1 MVEIVVV
8 ALIAGTSMIFV
19 LSLGQANAQLSQ
31 INAESIFARQIA
43 MDLLEYY
50 ANHPDDAKLQW
61 NTGPQPPEIFQN
73 HLAFKDTLSVSPDA
87 QALYRKMN
95 PQVFL
100 MIEPNVGYSGRRYV
114 DLHRIDCSVKW
125 TEDSGDKDKDNK
137 VNMKRERTL
146 TVSRLVSDIR

>member
-1 MVEIVVV
+1 VEVVVV

-61 NTGPQPPEIFQN
+61 STGPQPPEMIRE
-73 HLAFKDTLSVSPDA
+73 HLAFKDTLAVSPDA

-100 MIEPNVGYSGRRYV
+100 MFEPNIEYSKRRYV
-114 DLHRIDCSVKW
+114 DFHRIDCSVKW
-125 TEDSGDKDKDNK
+125 TEDGGDKERDNK
-137 VNMKRERTL
+137 INAKKERTL